1 MKRLALLVVLVIVAL
16 LAEIPPKGVHAQQNA
31 VNSPAGQVVNFT
43 STSCSP
49 GCSASTTGP
58 IIDAT
63 QGNTAGV
70 YLHTIVVAV
79 VGTVSAGAIKLQQ
92 SGTRD
97 FSSPSDCIGAQ
108 TVTSSAGAIT
118 LTTCNAPYFRLFES
132 TPITGSGTV
141 TISYLGFKAS
151 TIQASIISPAP
162 VSAGASTIPGTG
174 TALPT
179 AALLFNWNGAN
190 WVPVNT
196 TDIVAV
202 LSSATAT
209 GSGVTT
215 YMATGSAV
223 TQISNAAGQ
232 IYGLAVDS
240 GANTGD
246 VYVSLFNSLS
256 ANVTLG
262 STPVLMS
269 FKVPGG
275 TAPTGGGN
283 TPIPFGTPIGIP
295 FSTALSWACTTV
307 PGGATQAG
315 TWCGINLIRK
325 N

>member
-196 TDIVAV
+196 TDIVPVIPA
-202 LSSATAT
+202 ATAT
-209 GSGVTT
+209 GSGVIT
-215 YMATGSAV
+215 YFATGATTTTITASP
-223 TQISNAAGQ
+223 GQ
-232 IYGLAVDS
+232 IYGLAVDD
-240 GANTGD
+240 GVGTGD
-246 VYVSLFNSLS
+246 VWVELFNAASGS
-256 ANVTLG
+256 VTLG
-262 STPVLMS
+262 NTAPMLS

-283 TPIPFGTPIGIP
+283 NPIPFGIPIGIP
-295 FSTALSWACTTV
+295 FSTALSWACVTT
-307 PGGATQAG
+307 PGGSTTAPSPCT
-315 TWCGINLIRK
+315 INLGRK
-325 N
+325 